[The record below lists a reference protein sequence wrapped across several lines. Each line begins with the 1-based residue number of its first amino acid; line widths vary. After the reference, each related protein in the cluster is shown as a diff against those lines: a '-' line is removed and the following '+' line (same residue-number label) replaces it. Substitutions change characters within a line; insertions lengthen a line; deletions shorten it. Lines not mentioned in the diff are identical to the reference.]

1 MATKGDKEIEA
12 ILKAIDEGIIDF
24 QEAIPKIQEKIYSK
38 LLLFQKELSVQGE
51 TITNTVKNVK
61 LLSNIKQDIESIIL
75 DDTDYLEAVAKFSK
89 LYDKVT
95 ALNYSYFKTIE
106 SKFKPSKVIEEV
118 RKQSVSLVI
127 DGLTEAGLQT
137 NFINPVRE
145 IINTYVTTGGSY
157 SKLSGE
163 LNNYINGYN
172 SDAGPID
179 GSFVKFTKQITT
191 DAINQYNAQVN
202 QITSADLGW
211 EWFRYIGSNIK
222 TTRTFCEALT
232 KKEYYHRSELAQ
244 IIKGNFKEFKE
255 MKGEIYNKTGL
266 PQGMYD
272 DTNTSNFPIYR
283 GGYNCGHQ
291 AYAIP
296 TYLVPQKV
304 KNLIAIK

>member
-95 ALNYSYFKTIE
+95 ELNYSYFKSIE

-211 EWFRYIGSNIK
+211 EWYRYIGSNIK

-304 KNLIAIK
+304 KKLIKIK

>member
-1 MATKGDKEIEA
+1 MATKGDKEIQAILEA
-12 ILKAIDEGIIDF
+12 IDKGIIDF
-24 QEAIPKIQEKIYSK
+24 QEAIPQIQEKIYGK

-61 LLSNIKQDIESIIL
+61 LLSNIKKEIESIIL

-89 LYDKVT
+89 LYELVT
-95 ALNYSYFKTIE
+95 NLNYNYFKSIE
-106 SKFKPSKVIEEV
+106 KKFTPSKVIEEV

-127 DGLTEAGLQT
+127 DGLTEAGLEV

-157 SKLSGE
+157 TKLSSE

-172 SDAGPID
+172 SDAGKID

-202 QITSADLGW
+202 EITSADLGW
-211 EWFRYIGSNIK
+211 EWFRYVGSNIK
-222 TTRTFCEALT
+222 TTRIFCEALT
-232 KKEYYHRSELAQ
+232 KKEYYHRSELPQ

-255 MKGEIYNKTGL
+255 MKGKIYDKTDL

-291 AYAIP
+291 AYAYP
-296 TYLVPQKV
+296 TYLVPQSV
-304 KNLIAIK
+304 KNLISIK

>member
-1 MATKGDKEIEA
+1 LATKGDKEIEQ
-12 ILKAIDEGIIDF
+12 ILKAIDEGVIDF
-24 QEAIPKIQEKIYSK
+24 QEAIPKIQEKIYKK
-38 LLLFQKELSVQGE
+38 LLLLQKELSVQGE

-61 LLSNIKQDIESIIL
+61 LLSSLKNDIETIIL
-75 DDTDYLEAVAKFSK
+75 EDTDYLEAVAKFAK
-89 LYDKVT
+89 LYEKIT
-95 ALNYSYFKTIE
+95 ILNYGYFKSIE
-106 SKFKPSKVIEEV
+106 KKFKPSKVIDEV

-127 DGLTEAGLQT
+127 DGLTEAGLQS

-172 SDAGPID
+172 SEAGPID

-202 QITSADLGW
+202 EITSSDLGW
-211 EWFRYIGSNIK
+211 DWFRYVGSNIK

-244 IIKGNFKEFKE
+244 IIKGNFAEFKS
-255 MKGEIYNKTGL
+255 MDGKIYDKTGL

-296 TYLVPQKV
+296 TYLVPKTIRNSIG
-304 KNLIAIK
+304 KN